1 MKDGGA
7 NKSNGVHDVQVY
19 CRKKICEL
27 CGIVAEICLLF
38 SKVAVVGQIF
48 PIGMFQC
55 LVRSSSLSVK
65 AEAALAEAGRCNSGS
80 RLPVRVFYFLLKKTA
95 RQRHQAAALSGSLQS
110 PAAGSLAHDRSLPV
124 GGSSSLS
131 PSLPVFVTVALC
143 ETSLY

>member
-1 MKDGGA
+1 MGA
-7 NKSNGVHDVQVY
+7 PTNQIGYIMFKSTVE
-19 CRKKICEL
+19 KKICEL
-27 CGIVAEICLLF
+27 CGIVAKICLLF

-95 RQRHQAAALSGSLQS
+95 RQRHQAAASKESRTHS
-110 PAAGSLAHDRSLPV
+110 
-124 GGSSSLS
+124 
-131 PSLPVFVTVALC
+131 T
-143 ETSLY
+143 